1 VEKGGEIEQGE
12 VEDRWCD
19 SDGSSGNRVD
29 SDDLGEDM
37 DLNGDSHP
45 HNESDNSYQRGKG
58 RILLHQQLI
67 TVASR
72 VSTFLSIHFLP
83 PSISPRLT
91 ILFIKRPPNHHSPH
105 LTRPRSNLI

>member
-1 VEKGGEIEQGE
+1 VKRRRKWVQGGGKLVEKGGEIEQGE

-45 HNESDNSYQRGKG
+45 HNESDNSYQGGKG

-72 VSTFLSIHFLP
+72 V
-83 PSISPRLT
+83 
-91 ILFIKRPPNHHSPH
+91 
-105 LTRPRSNLI
+105 